1 MNIFIIK
8 MFENVINTHPIS
20 IQKIELC
27 KDGLQKNTLQQTNK
41 NHVSHITSLQLTSN
55 KFTF

>member
-27 KDGLQKNTLQQTNK
+27 KDGLQKNILQQTNK